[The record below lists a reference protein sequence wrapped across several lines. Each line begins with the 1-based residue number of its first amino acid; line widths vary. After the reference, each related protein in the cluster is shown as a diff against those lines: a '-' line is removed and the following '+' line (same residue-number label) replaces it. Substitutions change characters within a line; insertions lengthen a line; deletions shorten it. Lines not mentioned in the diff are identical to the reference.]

1 MVPYSYHSL
10 GRKVDHGYGPER
22 AAWVSIPL
30 PTDTT
35 PITVDFGAL
44 GLDVGR
50 FTPIAAIFSQI
61 NLVYGTTPPP
71 LSITFASGRIDLVQQ
86 MTPGLDLYVAFPPAE
101 RPSMTIAWTSSTG
114 IPSGLSLNVSN
125 VPPINSRVSS
135 ASYGVPSSVNVV
147 NTPTVDIGN
156 TPTVDIA
163 QPNAMYNQIKPGYFI
178 GTTREVA
185 VSINGPYSSYYS
197 IVLESANPGPI
208 RIGSYPTTYHNTLTL
223 DGIVNAGTGTEL
235 MIFAVSAT
243 NGTDYYD
250 IYRVN
255 IPCTDNIYM
264 DIIHLPDFS
273 VIPLGSGWSLAARVY
288 NNSSGYDGYIILN
301 GALIIN

>member
-163 QPNAMYNQIKPGYFI
+163 QPNAMPNQNKPSYFI
-178 GTTREVA
+178 GTTRQGA
-185 VSINGPYSSYYS
+185 VGGIPSTDSYYS
-197 IVLESANPGPI
+197 QEFVSGSPGPFSLNHI
-208 RIGSYPTTYHNTLTL
+208 ALYSPHLTL
-223 DGIVNAGTGTEL
+223 NGIVNAGTGTEL
-235 MIFAVSAT
+235 LIFAVSAT

-250 IYRVN
+250 IYRVP
-255 IPCTDNIYM
+255 IPCTDNILM
-264 DIIHLPDFS
+264 DIIHLPDFLIS
-273 VIPLGSGWSLAARVY
+273 SMGSGWSLAARVY
-288 NNSSGYDGYIILN
+288 NNSSGYDGYILFS
-301 GALIIN
+301 GAFVIS